1 MYFVTN
7 EYASSGDY
15 LWLFMQDGS
24 RIVLF
29 EDGSDNNQSITY
41 LYGFVDGL
49 PSA

>member
-7 EYASSGDY
+7 EYASGGMQ
-15 LWLFMQDGS
+15 LWLFMQDDS
-24 RIVLF
+24 RICF
-29 EDGSDNNQSITY
+29 YEDSSDNSQQISY